1 MTQGE
6 LQAGGEE
13 DRWRR
18 ERELMVRQQIL
29 ERGISSARLLEA
41 MLAVPRHRFVPKDFV
56 AQAYDD
62 RPVHIG
68 NGQTISQPYM
78 VALMTDSLELA
89 GTEKVL
95 DVGTGSGYQAA
106 ILAEMTSH
114 VHTVERIGDLS
125 RDAERRLESLGY
137 DNVTFHVGDGSTGWP
152 QEAPY
157 DAILVA
163 AAAQKV
169 PESLKS
175 QLSPGG
181 RLAIPVGEPS
191 SQVLMLIEKTAKGFR
206 TSEICPCIFVKL
218 IGVEGYTR

>member
-1 MTQGE
+1 MTQDE

-68 NGQTISQPYM
+68 SGQTISQPYM

-137 DNVTFHVGDGSTGWP
+137 DNVTFHVGDGSTGLAR
-152 QEAPY
+152 EAPY

-191 SQVLMLIEKTAKGFR
+191 SQVLMLIEKTAKGFE

-218 IGVEGYTR
+218 IGVEGYKR